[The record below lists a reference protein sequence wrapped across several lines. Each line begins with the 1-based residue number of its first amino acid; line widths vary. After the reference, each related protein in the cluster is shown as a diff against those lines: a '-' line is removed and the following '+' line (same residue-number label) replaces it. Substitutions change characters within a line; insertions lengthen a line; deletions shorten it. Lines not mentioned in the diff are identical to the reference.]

1 MQAFLRLVSIIN
13 LLQHILKNKNM
24 IKIILALT
32 CSLSTT
38 LLLSQKDSSLI
49 FSGNKL
55 IPEFSNRPL
64 YMDLKNDKL
73 VDLESARVGTKTR
86 LVKLGR
92 AGIYA
97 EIENANSAV
106 RILHA
111 DTLKFI
117 ARVNAGVD
125 PRIYFELMALSI
137 RKDKREIKV
146 TEVTWKNTTQKVY
159 EKIPFTISKVKD
171 GVYILLL
178 PHLAAGEYLFGTDK
192 GSYAFGID

>member
-1 MQAFLRLVSIIN
+1 
-13 LLQHILKNKNM
+13 
-24 IKIILALT
+24 
-32 CSLSTT
+32 
-38 LLLSQKDSSLI
+38 LLSQKDSSSI
-49 FSGNKL
+49 FSDNKL

-73 VDLESARVGTKTR
+73 VDLEKARVGTKTR
-86 LVKLGR
+86 LVKFGR

-97 EIENANSAV
+97 ELENANSAV

-117 ARVNAGVD
+117 VRVNAGVD

-146 TEVTWKNTTQKVY
+146 TEVSAWKNTKQSVY
-159 EKIPFTISKVKD
+159 EKIPFTISKVQD

-178 PHLAAGEYLFGTDK
+178 PHLATGEYLFSTDK

>member
-1 MQAFLRLVSIIN
+1 MNFNNILFLDIETVSQYETYEQLPEDWKELWGLKADIIN
-13 LLQHILKNKNM
+13 RGK
-24 IKIILALT
+24 T
-32 CSLSTT
+32 EE
-38 LLLSQKDSSLI
+38 SS
-49 FSGNKL
+49 
-55 IPEFSNRPL
+55 
-64 YMDLKNDKL
+64 
-73 VDLESARVGTKTR
+73 ESVYH
-86 LVKLGR
+86 R

-97 EIENANSAV
+97 ELENANSAV

-117 ARVNAGVD
+117 VRVNAGVD

-146 TEVTWKNTTQKVY
+146 TEVSAWKNTKQSVY
-159 EKIPFTISKVKD
+159 EKIPFTISKVQD

-178 PHLAAGEYLFGTDK
+178 PHLATGEYLFSTDK